1 MIAVAIICA
10 PLLYY
15 ITPVIVGALT
25 LVKRQYF
32 NESPRKKSAIELVE
46 DGCKEIYGFKAARI

>member
-15 ITPVIVGALT
+15 ITPVIFGALT
-25 LVKRQYF
+25 LVKRQCF
-32 NESPRKKSAIELVE
+32 NESPREKSAIELVV
-46 DGCKEIYGFKAARI
+46 DGYKEVYGFKAARI